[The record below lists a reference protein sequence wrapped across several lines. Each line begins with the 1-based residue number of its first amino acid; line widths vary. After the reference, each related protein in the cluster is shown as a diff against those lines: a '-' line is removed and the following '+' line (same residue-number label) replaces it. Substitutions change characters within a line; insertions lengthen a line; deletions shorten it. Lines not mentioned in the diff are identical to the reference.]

1 MKKIFIGI
9 MLFCLILQLNSFAE
23 PISKSPTEVQKLS
36 APILDAIVESYNDS
50 NYDRMG
56 IFFSEKLFEEFPQID
71 FISARKS
78 LIALY
83 GTIQDLA
90 YIGFLTQLNNSVVLY
105 RATCEHSDMLI
116 KVVLSEQGGNYKI
129 VGLWLG

>member
-1 MKKIFIGI
+1 MKKIFII
-9 MLFCLILQLNSFAE
+9 LLLFFAILQINSFAE
-23 PISKSPTEVQKLS
+23 PISKSPTEVQKIS

-56 IFFSEKLFEEFPQID
+56 VFFSEKMFEEFPQID

-90 YIGFLTQLNNSVVLY
+90 YIGFLTQLNNSIVLY
-105 RATCEHSDMLI
+105 KATCEHSDMLI
-116 KVVLSEQGGNYKI
+116 KVVLSQEGSNYKI
-129 VGLWLG
+129 VGLWFG